1 MVSFLEKELQVYDI
15 NNQRTTANVGQVF
28 VGVKESLTGL
38 VMGEVSALLSL

>member
-1 MVSFLEKELQVYDI
+1 MVGFLEKELEVYNI
-15 NNQRTTANVGQVF
+15 NNQRIANVGQVF